1 MIYPSIDTAI
11 VPLSGG
17 FQKLVVKSGK
27 NFAMIVVSMKS
38 FSGWFI
44 QKEKTM
50 EEEIRVPFKT
60 LYKTTHIIMAVT
72 VQEDLARAGF
82 VVLVNQVSDNEYHV
96 VIASN
101 DYENAHAL
109 LVTNPKYGDIF
120 TPPKE

>member
-1 MIYPSIDTAI
+1 MA
-11 VPLSGG
+11 
-17 FQKLVVKSGK
+17 
-27 NFAMIVVSMKS
+27 
-38 FSGWFI
+38 
-44 QKEKTM
+44 
-50 EEEIRVPFKT
+50 EEIRVPFKT